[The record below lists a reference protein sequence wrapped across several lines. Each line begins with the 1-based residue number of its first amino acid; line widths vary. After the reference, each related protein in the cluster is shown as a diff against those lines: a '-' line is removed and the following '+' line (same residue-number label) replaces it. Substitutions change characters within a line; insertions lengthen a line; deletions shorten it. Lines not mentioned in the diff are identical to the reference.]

1 MEATYRQVEINSRGE
16 RVDKFLTGNPEISF
30 FKQDTKRYYAYAR
43 NTRAINFETNPDFG
57 TTSIIKLNR
66 YGDLVGSINLELEL
80 PTLIGTSQIGYCN
93 NIGHAIIDWVE
104 IEIGGNQ
111 IVRLYGEWLHINRE
125 LSNKYDQKITHRELT
140 QYYENM
146 TTSSFTGGKVIVP
159 LTFWFTENSGLF
171 LPLSAISRH
180 DVIIRFKFHPISRL
194 WISDDNT
201 PPVGN
206 YNITN
211 ASLLVDY
218 YILDQQQKKMF
229 APIYNDD
236 GGDGG
241 DGNSNKEV
249 ALYPPKINYKI
260 QQVQQLKVS
269 IPGNQTT
276 FKIDLDS
283 INFSVGYFVWVLRRT
298 DVSTT
303 NDWFNFTNVL
313 TGTAVD
319 PLISAQL
326 YFGEKE
332 RTDVLSAKNL
342 RLLEP
347 YKTFGN
353 ASEDYIYCYFYN
365 LYPNNKVQPSGS
377 ANFTFLKDVNLVLN
391 TIPGLPEMEILL
403 YAVNYNLLNVENGQC
418 WLQYLLSN

>member
-171 LPLSAISRH
+171 LPLSAICRH
-180 DVIIRFKFHPISRL
+180 DIIIRFKFHPISRL
-194 WISDDNT
+194 WISDDNK

-229 APIYNDD
+229 APIYND
-236 GGDGG
+236 DGG

-319 PLISAQL
+319 PLVSAQL

>member
-80 PTLIGTSQIGYCN
+80 PTLVGTSQIGYCN
-93 NIGHAIIDWVE
+93 NIGHAII
-104 IEIGGNQ
+104 
-111 IVRLYGEWLHINRE
+111 EWLHINRE

-171 LPLSAISRH
+171 LPLSAMCRH

-194 WISDDNT
+194 WISDDNKA
-201 PPVGN
+201 PVGN

-218 YILDQQQKKMF
+218 YVLDQQQKKMF
-229 APIYNDD
+229 APIYND
-236 GGDGG
+236 DGG

-260 QQVQQLKVS
+260 QQVQQIKVS

-319 PLISAQL
+319 PLVSAQL

-365 LYPNNKVQPSGS
+365 LYPNNKLQPSGS
-377 ANFTFLKDVNLVLN
+377 ANFTFLKDVNLILN

>member
-80 PTLIGTSQIGYCN
+80 PTLVGTSQIGYCN

-146 TTSSFTGGKVIVP
+146 TTSSFTGGKIIVP

-171 LPLSAISRH
+171 LPLSAICRH

-194 WISDDNT
+194 WISDDNN
-201 PPVGN
+201 PPIGN

-218 YILDQQQKKMF
+218 YVLDQQQKKMF

-236 GGDGG
+236 GGDGN
-241 DGNSNKEV
+241 GNNEV

-276 FKIDLDS
+276 FKVDLDS

-298 DVSTT
+298 DVNTT
-303 NDWFNFTNVL
+303 IDWFNFTDVL

-319 PLISAQL
+319 PLVSAQL

>member
-30 FKQDTKRYYAYAR
+30 FKQESKRYYAYAR
-43 NTRAINFETNPDFG
+43 NTRAINFETNPNFG

-80 PTLIGTSQIGYCN
+80 PPLVGTSTIGYCN

-140 QYYENM
+140 QYYENI
-146 TTSSFTGGKVIVP
+146 TPNSFNGGKVIVP

-171 LPLSAISRH
+171 LPLSAICRH
-180 DVIIRFKFHPISRL
+180 DIIIRVKFHPISRL
-194 WISDDNT
+194 WISNDNS
-201 PPVGN
+201 PPIGN

-211 ASLLVDY
+211 AALLVDY
-218 YILDQQQKKMF
+218 YVLDQQQKKMF

-236 GGDGG
+236 GGDG
-241 DGNSNKEV
+241 DGSNEV

-269 IPGNQTT
+269 IPGNQTK

-313 TGTAVD
+313 TGPAID
-319 PLISAQL
+319 PLISAQI

-377 ANFTFLKDVNLVLN
+377 ANFTFLSDVNLVLN
-391 TIPGLPEMEILL
+391 TIGGLPEMEILL
-403 YAVNYNLLNVENGQC
+403 YAVNHNLLNVENGQC